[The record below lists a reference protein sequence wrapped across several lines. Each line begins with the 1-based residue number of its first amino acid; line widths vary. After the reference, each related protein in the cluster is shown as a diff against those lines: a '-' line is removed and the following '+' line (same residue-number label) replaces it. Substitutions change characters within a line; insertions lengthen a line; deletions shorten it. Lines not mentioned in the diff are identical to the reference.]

1 MKETL
6 FRRAGSLLVG
16 LCLLAGA
23 GLATGAAGAEAK
35 SARAACLP
43 AKQETQ
49 TGVTVYSNAKASVD
63 ASNLSEGYLIVAYTG
78 GKSVRIKVQIAK
90 TGGATYT
97 YDLNNAGEPETFPL
111 TEGDGT
117 YSVKAFENT
126 PRPTPPR

>member
-23 GLATGAAGAEAK
+23 ALATGAAGAEAK

-49 TGVTVYSNAKASVD
+49 TGVTVYSNASI
-63 ASNLSEGYLIVAYTG
+63 LG
-78 GKSVRIKVQIAK
+78 G
-90 TGGATYT
+90 
-97 YDLNNAGEPETFPL
+97 DTFI
-111 TEGDGT
+111 GDGAVIGG
-117 YSVKAFENT
+117 SVFVCESVPANARVGMQEQKLNIT
-126 PRPTPPR
+126 VR